1 MTALSI
7 QLTLLIIALVVV
19 LPFALGWLYY
29 MFDPHEKK
37 NPSA

>member
-7 QLTLLIIALVVV
+7 QLTLLIIALVVA
-19 LPFALGWLYY
+19 LPFVLGWLYY
-29 MFDPHEKK
+29 MFDPHKKK